1 MAIFEDI
8 ESMPADFAGRV
19 RLFPL
24 PNLVLFPHVMQPLH
38 IFEPRYRAM
47 LEDALEHDRLI
58 AMATLCPGWENQYE
72 GRPAVYP
79 VACLGRIATH
89 HRLDDGTYN
98 VLLFGLRRVKLLREL
113 EPQQLFRLAEVE
125 VREDCCPPQDAAA
138 RTDLQRRLRQAFLRI
153 IPVLPEVQEQLEH
166 LLGSDVSLGVLTDV
180 IGYVLDIG
188 IPEKQAL
195 LAEVHVHRRAEL
207 LLTHLTAAA
216 EEHALG
222 PAGASDFPP
231 TFSPN

>member
-8 ESMPADFAGRV
+8 ESIPADFAGQV

-38 IFEPRYRAM
+38 IFEPRYRAL

-58 AMATLCPGWENQYE
+58 AMATLRPGWESDYE

-79 VACLGRIATH
+79 IACLGRIATH

-98 VLLFGLRRVKLLREL
+98 LLLFGLRRVKLIREL

-125 VREDCCPPQDAAA
+125 VCEDCSPPQEAAV
-138 RTDLQRRLRQAFLRI
+138 RTELQRRLRQAFLRI
-153 IPVLPEVQEQLEH
+153 IPILPEAQEQLDH
-166 LLGSDVSLGVLTDV
+166 LLGSDVSLGVMTDV

-188 IPEKQAL
+188 IAEKQKL
-195 LAEVHVHRRAEL
+195 LAEVSVHRRAEML
-207 LLTHLTAAA
+207 LAHLTAAA
-216 EEHALG
+216 EEHSLG
-222 PAGASDFPP
+222 PAGPSGFPP